1 MAEPPSPEARL
12 GDVTRADV
20 LLVGGGLTSSLI
32 ALRLKRARPAT
43 RIVMLEREARIGGEH
58 TWCHFATD
66 VAPAISDWLGPLI
79 AHDWAGYDVRFP
91 AHSRTL
97 ATHYRAITSAR
108 LHAVMSELLGADA
121 WLGVEAS
128 EVKAET
134 VRLTDGRRLSAPLV
148 IDARGPRRSRSL
160 VLGWQKF
167 LGQEVRLEAPH
178 GLTRPIV
185 MDATVAQL
193 DGYRFL
199 YVLPLANDRLLLED
213 TRYSDSPALDRAAL
227 EVDIAAYAAAQGW
240 RIAEMVREEVGV
252 LPIALAGDIDAYWAE
267 AHGQPAAEAGMRA
280 ALFHPTTGY
289 SSPDAARQA
298 ETIAALPEL
307 TTAAARSA
315 LIAQSKA
322 AWQARGFY
330 RLLNRML
337 FRAAEPG
344 QRYRVLE
351 RFYRLPAPLIER
363 FYAGEA
369 TLADKVRILSGK
381 PPVPI
386 GRALGCISEAPL
398 LAERASAA

>member
-1 MAEPPSPEARL
+1 MAESATS
-12 GDVTRADV
+12 DVVSADV
-20 LLVGGGLTSSLI
+20 LLVGGGLASSFI
-32 ALRLKRARPAT
+32 ALRLKRDRPSLK
-43 RIVMLEREARIGGEH
+43 IIMLERDARIGGEH

-66 VAPAISDWLGPLI
+66 VSPAISEWLGPLI

-91 AHSRTL
+91 AHRRTL
-97 ATHYRAITSAR
+97 TTHYRAITSSR
-108 LHAVMSELLGADA
+108 LHQVMSELLGADA
-121 WLGVEAS
+121 WLGVEAL
-128 EVKAET
+128 EVKAEM
-134 VRLTDGRRLSAPLV
+134 VRLVDGRKLAAPLV
-148 IDARGPRRSRSL
+148 IDARGPRRSRRL
-160 VLGWQKF
+160 ALGWQKF

-199 YVLPLANDRLLLED
+199 YVLPLGPDCLLVED
-213 TRYSDSPALDRAAL
+213 TRYSDGPALDRTQLAA
-227 EVDIAAYAAAQGW
+227 DIAAYAAVQGW
-240 RIAEMVREEVGV
+240 RVAKVLREEVGV

-267 AHGQPAAEAGMRA
+267 SEGAAADAGMRA

-298 ETIAALPEL
+298 ELIAALPRL
-307 TTAAARSA
+307 TTAAARAA
-315 LIAQSKA
+315 LIDMSKTV
-322 AWQARGFY
+322 WRDRSFY

-351 RFYRLPAPLIER
+351 RFYRLPQPLIER

-369 TLADKVRILSGK
+369 TLADKARILSGK

-386 GRALGCISEAPL
+386 RKALSCISEAPL

>member
-1 MAEPPSPEARL
+1 MAEPATS
-12 GDVTRADV
+12 DVVGADV
-20 LLVGGGLTSSLI
+20 LLVGGGLAASFI
-32 ALRLKRARPAT
+32 ALRLKRDRPSLK
-43 RIVMLEREARIGGEH
+43 IIMLERETTIGGEH

-66 VAPAISDWLGPLI
+66 VSPAISEWLGPLI
-79 AHDWAGYDVRFP
+79 AQDWAGYDVRFP
-91 AHSRTL
+91 AHRRTL
-97 ATHYRAITSAR
+97 TTHYRAITSAR
-108 LHAVMSELLGADA
+108 LHQVMSELLGADA

-134 VRLTDGRRLSAPLV
+134 VRLVDGRRLEAPLV
-148 IDARGPRRSRSL
+148 IDARGPRRSTRL
-160 VLGWQKF
+160 ALGWQKF

-199 YVLPLANDRLLLED
+199 YVLPMAPDRLLIED
-213 TRYSDSPALDRAAL
+213 TRYSDGPALDRLQLAA
-227 EVDIAAYAAAQGW
+227 DIAAYATTQGW
-240 RIAEMVREEVGV
+240 RIAAIEREEVGV

-267 AHGQPAAEAGMRA
+267 SEGTAADAGMRA

-298 ETIAALPEL
+298 ELIAALPRL
-307 TTAAARSA
+307 TTSVARTA
-315 LIAQSKA
+315 LIDMSKS
-322 AWQARGFY
+322 AWRARGFY

-351 RFYRLPAPLIER
+351 RFYRLPQPLIER

-369 TLADKVRILSGK
+369 TLADKARILSGK

-386 GRALGCISEAPL
+386 GRALSCLSEAPL
-398 LAERASAA
+398 LAERAAVA